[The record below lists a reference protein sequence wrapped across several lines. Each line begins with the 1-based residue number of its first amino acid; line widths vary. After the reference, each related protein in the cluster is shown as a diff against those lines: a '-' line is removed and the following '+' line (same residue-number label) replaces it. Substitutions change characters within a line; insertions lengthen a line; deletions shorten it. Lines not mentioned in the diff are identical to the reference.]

1 MAYTTFL
8 ATTAEI
14 SLFLQSIDPGR
25 DFEMSSA
32 NYETFRNKIH
42 ALAEVRILQWLN
54 RTDLTPTTL
63 AADEFLEAAL
73 NGATIMFVSN
83 FFLYWK
89 QQRMGRV
96 IELNEMLV
104 QILNPKIFTEEIK
117 DLLRPHRYP
126 KVGPVDRADET
137 DEDELWA

>member
-42 ALAEVRILQWLN
+42 AMAEVRILQWLN

-104 QILNPKIFTEEIK
+104 QILNPKIFTDEIK
-117 DLLRPHRYP
+117 DMLKPYRL
-126 KVGPVDRADET
+126 KMMGPVDRENET